1 MDWVLEVVVEE
12 SPDELELRKKVE
24 ESLKDA
30 PIFEYMKRLEEELK
44 EMPSFKLRRR
54 IENDLGHITIFD
66 NEPGL
71 LRFKLK
77 YLPMILRTSM
87 DCVDIGKVK
96 SLEDMLRFLKN
107 VEKESLLESYSIYR
121 KCLRDN
127 EAYNLLKKWMREDA
141 DSMDRLIAKLSIE
154 PRLVERIMTKKGGGV
169 KHLAWPVCVLEL
181 EEVRKEV
188 DFLLNEPF
196 LTMDNEYDRWI
207 VGKTYTYV
215 PIENEKNKSE
225 DINAIAKGIG
235 KIFNRISEAGKKHGN
250 FWFTFFFFD

>member
-30 PIFEYMKRLEEELK
+30 SIFEYMKRLEEELK
-44 EMPSFKLRRR
+44 EMPSFKLRRK

-107 VEKESLLESYSIYR
+107 VEEESYSVYKR
-121 KCLRDN
+121 CLRN
-127 EAYNLLKKWMREDA
+127 RETHNLLEKWIQEDA
-141 DSMDRLIAKLSIE
+141 DSMDWLVAKLSIK

-181 EEVRKEV
+181 EEVRREV

-196 LTMDNEYDRWI
+196 LTMDNEYDKWI
-207 VGKTYTYV
+207 VGKIYTYAS
-215 PIENEKNKSE
+215 IENEKSKAE

-235 KIFNRISEAGKKHGN
+235 KIFNKISEAGKKYGN